1 MSSMDSLR
9 NQFLIAMP
17 NLEDPYF
24 NRSVIYLVKHDE
36 DGAMGF
42 IINQPISQLNV
53 EQLLEKMEL
62 PITNFASNNIHQQV
76 FNGGPVNQERGFVL
90 HSPQTGWKSSEA
102 CSDDITMT
110 TSKDIMSAL
119 GTGDA
124 PEQFII
130 ALGYASWEPGQL
142 EQELL
147 ENSWLTSPCDPEHL
161 FSTPIDQRWQQ
172 ATQQLGFDVWQ
183 LTPQAGHS

>member
-1 MSSMDSLR
+1 MDSLK

-24 NRSVIYLVKHDE
+24 RRSVIYLVKHDE
-36 DGAMGF
+36 EGAMGF

-53 EQLLEKMEL
+53 HQLLEKMEL
-62 PITNFASNNIHQQV
+62 PITPTNSNSIAQQV

-90 HSPQTGWKSSEA
+90 HSPQAGWSNSES
-102 CSDDITMT
+102 CSDDVMMT
-110 TSKDIMSAL
+110 TSKDIMSSL
-119 GTGDA
+119 GGNDA
-124 PEQFII
+124 PEHFII
-130 ALGYASWEPGQL
+130 ALGYASWTPGQL

-147 ENSWLTSPCDPEHL
+147 ENSWLTSPSNSQHL
-161 FSTPIDQRWQQ
+161 FVTPIDERWQM

-183 LTPQAGHS
+183 LNSQAGHS